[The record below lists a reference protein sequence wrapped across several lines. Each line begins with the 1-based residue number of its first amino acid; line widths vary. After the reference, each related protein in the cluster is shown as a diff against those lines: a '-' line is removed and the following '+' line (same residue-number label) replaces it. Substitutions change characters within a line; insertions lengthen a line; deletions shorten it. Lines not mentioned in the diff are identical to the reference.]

1 MIENHIKLRSERRVA
16 DLHFTLWLQPWLLTS
31 LSSLLS
37 SLPLSLPLHRKTVV
51 IGSGYIAVELAGIL
65 NALGSDVTLVV
76 RYDRVLRS
84 FDRMLS
90 DSLMAELD
98 AAGVKVVKFSK
109 VKYIYYRIMVRTIG

>member
-1 MIENHIKLRSERRVA
+1 M
-16 DLHFTLWLQPWLLTS
+16 T
-31 LSSLLS
+31 
-37 SLPLSLPLHRKTVV
+37 LSLYLSPSSFRKTVV

-109 VKYIYYRIMVRTIG
+109 VSTVMYAHTD

>member
-1 MIENHIKLRSERRVA
+1 M
-16 DLHFTLWLQPWLLTS
+16 
-31 LSSLLS
+31 
-37 SLPLSLPLHRKTVV
+37 V

-90 DSLMAELD
+90 DSLMTELD

-109 VKYIYYRIMVRTIG
+109 VKY

>member
-1 MIENHIKLRSERRVA
+1 M
-16 DLHFTLWLQPWLLTS
+16 
-31 LSSLLS
+31 
-37 SLPLSLPLHRKTVV
+37 V

-109 VKYIYYRIMVRTIG
+109 VNKAGGYVCVWFTPQYEACTY

>member
-1 MIENHIKLRSERRVA
+1 M
-16 DLHFTLWLQPWLLTS
+16 
-31 LSSLLS
+31 
-37 SLPLSLPLHRKTVV
+37 V

-109 VKYIYYRIMVRTIG
+109 VKYMYYCIMVLE

>member
-1 MIENHIKLRSERRVA
+1 M
-16 DLHFTLWLQPWLLTS
+16 
-31 LSSLLS
+31 
-37 SLPLSLPLHRKTVV
+37 

-109 VKYIYYRIMVRTIG
+109 VGTYTTSSGEHIHVIILHYNVCICFTWMYY